1 MLVPDSLLGWV
12 VALAAAALVCLLLQS
27 EEEGAPAAE
36 PTGGADADAGGAGV
50 DAPTCRICYAGGEA
64 GRLFTPCLCR
74 GSMAHVHACADTYV
88 PGPPYCTC
96 GLRVPASCG
105 WYRAYQPPAY
115 RTYLRHRAAA
125 APAVRTPYAC
135 QPVPY
140 VARTVAPQVHVD
152 CLNEWRKQ

>member
-12 VALAAAALVCLLLQS
+12 VALAAAALVCLLLQN
-27 EEEGAPAAE
+27 EEEHAPTAE

-74 GSMAHVHACADTYV
+74 GSMAHVHARADTCV

-96 GLRVPASCG
+96 GLRVPASC
-105 WYRAYQPPAY
+105 
-115 RTYLRHRAAA
+115 
-125 APAVRTPYAC
+125 
-135 QPVPY
+135 VPY
-140 VARTVAPQVHVD
+140 VPEA
-152 CLNEWRKQ
+152 LGS

>member
-36 PTGGADADAGGAGV
+36 TTGGAGADAGGAGV

-74 GSMAHVHACADTYV
+74 GSMAHVHTCADTYV
-88 PGPPYCTC
+88 PGPPYCVRT
-96 GLRVPASCG
+96 G
-105 WYRAYQPPAY
+105 YAYQPPA
-115 RTYLRHRAAA
+115 RCTYLRRRAACPGTHA
-125 APAVRTPYAC
+125 LYVRRTRIPAVHVLC
-135 QPVPY
+135 VP
-140 VARTVAPQVHVD
+140 RTVAPQAG
-152 CLNEWRKQ
+152 